1 MAPHDTNETGAS
13 VDGFGRADVIGA
25 VLALGWIVVIGLLFW
40 LAPPWTVPFDT
51 LQFVLMLIAVFMP
64 VGLIWVYVF
73 AARAARMMHA
83 ENYRLQVAIDKMRQ
97 AHRADRAAIAEA
109 LSEILTQQAGVA
121 PEQTAQPEPESEPL
135 AAPAPAPESAE
146 ETSTRFASR
155 REVSRLIVPQPAP
168 QAPADQP
175 SLALDTAT
183 LDERPPLA
191 RADMIRAL
199 HFPDDENDTEGFDA
213 LRRALRD
220 RGARKLVQASQD
232 VLTLL
237 AQNGIY
243 MDELRT
249 DPVGA
254 DIWRR
259 FVKGERGAAVA
270 RLGTVRDG
278 DTLDI
283 TVARMREDAIF
294 RDAVHHFLRRFDQM
308 LVIFEDQATDT
319 DMLAMAETRTARAF
333 VLLGRATGTFR

>member
-1 MAPHDTNETGAS
+1 MARNGTNDTGSS
-13 VDGFGRADVIGA
+13 VGGLARADIIGA
-25 VLALGWIVVIGLLFW
+25 VLALGWMVALGLLFW
-40 LAPPWTVPFDT
+40 VSPPVVAPFDSMEF
-51 LQFVLMLIAVFMP
+51 LLVLIAVFMP
-64 VGLIWVYVF
+64 VGVIWVAVY
-73 AARAARMMHA
+73 AARSARAARM
-83 ENYRLQVAIDKMRQ
+83 ETFRLQQVVDKIRQSQLAERAARQ
-97 AHRADRAAIAEA
+97 AETPR
-109 LSEILTQQAGVA
+109 V
-121 PEQTAQPEPESEPL
+121 EQTAT
-135 AAPAPAPESAE
+135 APAPRVSDDTAQAP
-146 ETSTRFASR
+146 TRFASR

-168 QAPADQP
+168 QMPADQP
-175 SLALDTAT
+175 SLSLDTTAF
-183 LDERPPLA
+183 DERPPLA

-199 HFPDDENDTEGFDA
+199 HFPDDENDTEGFAA

-237 AQNGIY
+237 SQDGIY
-243 MDELRT
+243 MDDLRT
-249 DPVGA
+249 EPVGA

-259 FVKGERGAAVA
+259 FAQGERGAAVA

-283 TVARMREDAIF
+283 TTARMREDMVF

-308 LVIFEDQATDT
+308 LVIFEGQATDT